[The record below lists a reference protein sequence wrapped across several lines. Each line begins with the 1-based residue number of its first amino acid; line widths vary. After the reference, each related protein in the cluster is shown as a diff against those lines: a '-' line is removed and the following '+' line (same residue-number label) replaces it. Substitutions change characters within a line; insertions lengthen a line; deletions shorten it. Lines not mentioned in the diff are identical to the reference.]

1 MADEGG
7 PSVGGQFRQFL
18 ALERDVLVLS
28 IAMFAFSLGFQM
40 TGRYMPRYLDV
51 LGAGAVAI
59 GAYKSL
65 GDLISAVYPYPGG
78 AISDRIGTR
87 RALTLFGVASTAGFV
102 LWLLAARVP
111 TLRVGPLVVPTWVW
125 VFPGLFLVQA
135 WKSFGLGAT
144 FALVKQSVPRTE
156 LATGFATTETVRRVA
171 FLAGPLAAAVLLAR
185 GEFRSGFLAVLAVS
199 AGVAALGTV
208 AQHYLYDPGGD
219 TVGSSFEGVAGVVAD
234 LRSMPP
240 QLPPLLAGDALVR
253 WANGMVYAFFVLVVT
268 DLRSVGFSFG
278 GVAVGGASVG
288 ALSLNPDAYFGVLLA
303 VEMAVALATMVP
315 SAKLARRVGLK
326 PVVALG
332 FLVYGGFPALL
343 IGAPADQWA
352 FAGLF
357 ALSGLRF
364 AGLPAHKALIV
375 GPAERDAGGRVTGSY
390 YLLRNAVTVPAGVV
404 GGVLYAVSPEL
415 SFWTASV
422 VGIVGVA
429 VFLAFGEEL
438 DAYD

>member
-1 MADEGG
+1 
-7 PSVGGQFRQFL
+7 P
-18 ALERDVLVLS
+18 
-28 IAMFAFSLGFQM
+28 
-40 TGRYMPRYLDV
+40 
-51 LGAGAVAI
+51 AGKA
-59 GAYKSL
+59 
-65 GDLISAVYPYPGG
+65 
-78 AISDRIGTR
+78 
-87 RALTLFGVASTAGFV
+87 
-102 LWLLAARVP
+102 
-111 TLRVGPLVVPTWVW
+111 
-125 VFPGLFLVQA
+125 
-135 WKSFGLGAT
+135 FGLGAT
-144 FALVKQSVPRTE
+144 CALVKQSVPRTE
-156 LATGFATTETVRRVA
+156 VATGLATTETVRRVA